1 MRRILK
7 PGGVIALWLYDHC
20 RINEE
25 LDVLSREY
33 SEKTVVE
40 YWPIENRKA
49 WNFEES
55 VDFPFERIKTPEFLL
70 KVNWSLDEYLKYLY
84 TWSSTQNYISKTGK
98 DPIKVIYNRFR
109 KLWKNENEINHEKLM
124 DEMGDVFYSLL
135 LLADKYS
142 IHLEDALINK
152 LEKNKIKYPISEFKD
167 SNKKYDE

>member
-1 MRRILK
+1 MRRLLT
-7 PGGVIALWLYDHC
+7 PGVVIALRLYDHC
-20 RINEE
+20 RINIE

-109 KLWKNENEINHEKLM
+109 KLWKNENEKKEIIWKLVM
-124 DEMGDVFYSLL
+124 KVGRV
-135 LLADKYS
+135 
-142 IHLEDALINK
+142 
-152 LEKNKIKYPISEFKD
+152 
-167 SNKKYDE
+167 